1 MNRLN
6 KTTLLGLILV
16 IVGMVTVLSNFG
28 AIPWYI
34 RHYIFQWENIL
45 ILIGLFLLI
54 SDENR
59 KVGGILV
66 AIGLVL
72 VIDDWFRIHV
82 SIWDMWPLALVFLGL
97 YIISRR
103 NVPTNDFNAN
113 QSDDTDLIEDTAV
126 FSGGDKV
133 ITSRNFKGG
142 HLTAIFGG
150 SNIDLTTSTLSPES
164 ANIEVLYIFGGSK
177 IRVPKEWNVE
187 LKVTNIFGGLSDK
200 RAVKDYDPEVPEKLY
215 IRGLILFGGA
225 EITN

>member
-6 KTTLLGLILV
+6 KTTLLGLIL
-16 IVGMVTVLSNFG
+16 IVVGTITVFSNFG
-28 AIPWYI
+28 AIPWYV

-72 VIDDWFRIHV
+72 VIDDWFRVDV
-82 SIWDMWPLALVFLGL
+82 SIWDLWPVALIFLGL

-103 NVPTNDFNAN
+103 NVSTDDFDTN
-113 QSDDTDLIEDTAV
+113 SSEDTDFIEDTAV

-133 ITSRNFKGG
+133 ITTRNFKGG

-150 SNIDLTTSTLSPES
+150 SNIDLTTSSLSPQS
-164 ANIEVLYIFGGSK
+164 ANVEVLYIFGGSK

-187 LKVTNIFGGLSDK
+187 LRVTSIFGGLSDK
-200 RAVKDYDPEVPEKLY
+200 RAIKDYDSGVEEKLY
-215 IRGLILFGGA
+215 IKGLILFGGA